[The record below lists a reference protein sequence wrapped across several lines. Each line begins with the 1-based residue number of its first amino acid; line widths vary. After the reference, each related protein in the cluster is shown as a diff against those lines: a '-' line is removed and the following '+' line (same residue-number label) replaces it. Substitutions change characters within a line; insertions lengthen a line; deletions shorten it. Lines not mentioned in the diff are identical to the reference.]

1 MWNELLSIFRPD
13 DPMHSISSDFKEML
27 AVDLEMAALV
37 EPHIFTQ
44 TLTMEQQSKI
54 YKLDVLV
61 NKREN

>member
-37 EPHIFTQ
+37 GPHIFTQ